1 MELWTRGWL
10 IVLSGPSGVGKTTV
24 ARRLCR
30 RAGFVKA
37 ITATTRA
44 PRTGE
49 VDGKD
54 YRFLT
59 RERFEEGIRQ
69 GEFLESATI
78 FGNLYG
84 TPKKAIEEELAA
96 GRRVIVDIDSQGAR
110 SVKAMGWNAVFVFVV
125 PPSVEELRR
134 RLTERN
140 TETSEALERRLRAAE
155 AEMAERGWYDVVV
168 TNRTVDQTVEEI
180 ETALLERKIL

>member
-1 MELWTRGWL
+1 MSKGWI

-30 RAGFVKA
+30 RPGFVKA
-37 ITATTRA
+37 LTATTRA
-44 PRTGE
+44 PRAGE
-49 VDGKD
+49 ADGKD

-59 RERFEEGIRQ
+59 RERFEEGIGQ
-69 GEFLESATI
+69 GEFLEHATI

-84 TPKKAIEEELAA
+84 TPKRAIEEEIAA

-110 SVKAMGWNAVFVFVV
+110 SVKAMGLNAVFVFVV
-125 PPSVEELRR
+125 PPNLEELRR
-134 RLTERN
+134 RLTERR
-140 TETSEALERRLRAAE
+140 TETAEALERRLRAAE
-155 AEMAERGWYDVVV
+155 TEMAERQWYDVVV

-180 ETALLERKIL
+180 EAALRTRKIL

>member
-1 MELWTRGWL
+1 M
-10 IVLSGPSGVGKTTV
+10 GKTTV

-30 RAGFVKA
+30 RPGFVKVT
-37 ITATTRA
+37 TATTRA
-44 PRTGE
+44 PRAGE

-69 GEFLESATI
+69 GEFLEHATI

-84 TPKKAIEEELAA
+84 TPKKAIEKDVAA
-96 GRRVIVDIDSQGAR
+96 GRRVVVDIDSQGAR
-110 SVKAMGWNAVFVFVV
+110 SVKAMGGNAVFVFVV
-125 PPSVEELRR
+125 PPSLDELRR
-134 RLTERN
+134 RLTARK

-155 AEMAERGWYDVVV
+155 AEMAQREWYDVVV
-168 TNRTVDQTVEEI
+168 TNRTVDQTVEDI
-180 ETALLERKIL
+180 EASLRERKIL